1 MTALVGRQGPA
12 GILDA
17 AVTRTLSSHGGLVFV
32 AGEAGIGK
40 TVLVAEAA
48 ASAER
53 RGALV
58 ATGTCW
64 DREGAPSYWP
74 WVQVLRALR
83 HAMGPEAW
91 AAARDAA
98 GGELAALLGETGAS
112 ARPGRRGDDGFGL
125 HDAVTTFLVTASRGR
140 PLVVVLDDLHW
151 ADPPTVRL
159 LEFVTRHAW
168 FEQLL
173 VVGVYRDI
181 EVEAAGHPL
190 GPLLLPLL
198 AKATQ
203 VTLTGLRPDDVHALF
218 VRTTGHEPSR
228 RMAAELHGRTGGNP
242 FFVEQTARLWQS
254 TNSFGTVA
262 PGVRDAVGRRLRLL
276 PAEVAELLAAAAV
289 LGPEFDREV
298 LANMTGRSGRELDA
312 PLGEAVAGRLVVPR
326 TEPGRLA
333 FVHDLVR
340 ETLYGDLDEAAARR
354 WHAAAVRAFDA
365 LPAGAARAAP
375 GEAAHHAYLGV
386 PLIPAT
392 TAVTLLKAAAQ
403 AAWGLLAPGEA
414 GVHLA
419 RALRLIPR
427 EDTGEWS
434 AVALDLGSAQHQV
447 GDEAASLRTFQSVA
461 AAGRSLG
468 DPELLMRAALRLRRA
483 VWMVHPP
490 EAVRLTTD
498 LVNEAYA
505 AIFGPAGTATTDL
518 AREQEL
524 TARAVE
530 LARAAGNDE
539 ALADA
544 LMARHDAIWSLG
556 TAGERQAVAEELGAA
571 ARRAEDGSV
580 VLLASLLRAMALLER
595 GDPAGH
601 DEQRA
606 ATDWARDLGS
616 AVPSSSVLW
625 TQVAF
630 ATLTGRFDE
639 ARARIE
645 EAEGA
650 ERGSRANAD
659 AQGDSTAL
667 WFQQRWSL
675 ELAQGRFEAADALV
689 RSAAGRAHPYPDL
702 LLAVAAAERGDLA
715 EAERHAARIEGAR
728 VSRWFEP
735 LWLRLRAQLAA
746 AGGDAGERA
755 RVRAELAPLAG
766 GWLTMF
772 GSSIDGPVV
781 FWTAL
786 LDAADGPG
794 DVPVEGFEAADRA
807 ALRMGSRPWSVR
819 ARRRLAEALVAR
831 GGPGD
836 TGRAAEVADAAARAA
851 AALGTVHLL
860 PPLGGPV
867 ADGALAGPPEAAF
880 RFDGQVWT
888 LTYEGLTVLM
898 PDAKGLQDLRV
909 LLGRP
914 GADVRAA
921 DLLLPAG
928 GAAVA
933 GSRRPGADPVLDERA
948 KSAYRRRLTQL
959 DEAMEEALGRGD
971 DDTAAELDRERGAL
985 IDEIRRSTGLH
996 GRSRRLGDEAER
1008 SRKAVTERIRN
1019 TLRRLEKRHPAL
1031 ARHLRASVST
1041 GAACRYDPAEP
1052 VRWSL

>member
-1 MTALVGRQGPA
+1 MTALVGRQAPA
-12 GILDA
+12 ATLDA

-74 WVQVLRALR
+74 WVQILRDLR
-83 HAMGPEAW
+83 RTMGSEAW
-91 AAARDAA
+91 AAAQDAA
-98 GGELAALLGETGAS
+98 GGEPAALLGESG
-112 ARPGRRGDDGFGL
+112 PGLGTLGGDGFGL
-125 HDAVTTFLVTASRGR
+125 HDAVTTLLVTASRR
-140 PLVVVLDDLHW
+140 QPLVVVLDDLHW
-151 ADPPTVRL
+151 ADPPSVRL

-173 VVGVYRDI
+173 VVGVYRDV

-190 GPLLLPLL
+190 GPLLLPLSS
-198 AKATQ
+198 KATP
-203 VTLTGLRPDDVHALF
+203 VTLTGLEPGEVHDLF
-218 VRTTGHEPSR
+218 ARTTGHEPSPR
-228 RMAAELHGRTGGNP
+228 TVAALHGRTGGNP

-254 TNSFGTVA
+254 TNSFETVA
-262 PGVRDAVGRRLRLL
+262 PGVRDAVDRRLRLL
-276 PAEVAELLAAAAV
+276 PARVAELLSAAAV
-289 LGPEFDREV
+289 LGPEFDRDV
-298 LANMTGRSGRELDA
+298 LAEMAGLSPRELDGL
-312 PLGEAVAGRLVVPR
+312 LGEAVAGRLVVPR
-326 TEPGRLA
+326 SEPGRLA

-340 ETLYGDLDEAAARR
+340 ETLYGNLDESGARR
-354 WHAAAVRAFDA
+354 WHAVAAQAFEA

-386 PLIPAT
+386 PELPAA
-392 TAVTLLKAAAQ
+392 TAVTLLRAAAQ
-403 AAWGLLAPGEA
+403 AAWGRLAPAEA
-414 GVHLA
+414 GLHLA
-419 RALRLIPR
+419 RALRLIPKD
-427 EDTGEWS
+427 DTGEWT
-434 AVALDLGSAQHQV
+434 AVALDLGSAQHHV
-447 GDEAASLRTFQSVA
+447 GDEEAALRTFQSVA
-461 AAGRSLG
+461 ATARALG

-483 VWMVHPP
+483 VWVVHPP

-505 AIFGPAGTATTDL
+505 ALFGPGGTAATDL

-530 LARAAGNDE
+530 LAQAAGDDE

-556 TAGERQAVAEELGAA
+556 TAAERQTVAEDLGAA
-571 ARRAEDGSV
+571 ARRAGDGSV

-601 DEQRA
+601 VEQRTA
-606 ATDWARDLGS
+606 MDWARDLGS
-616 AVPSSSVLW
+616 AVPSSAVLW

-630 ATLTGRFDE
+630 ATLTGRFGE
-639 ARARIE
+639 ARAHIE
-645 EAEGA
+645 EAEGT
-650 ERGSRANAD
+650 ERGAPANATS
-659 AQGDSTAL
+659 QGDSAAL

-675 ELAQGRFEAADALV
+675 ELAQGRFDAADALL

-702 LLAVAAAERGDLA
+702 LLAVAAAERGDTRDA
-715 EAERHAARIEGAR
+715 EGHAARIAGER
-728 VSRWFEP
+728 LSRWFEP

-746 AGGDAGERA
+746 VGGDVEVRA

-772 GSSIDGPVV
+772 GSSIDGPAV

-786 LDAADGPG
+786 LDAADG
-794 DVPVEGFEAADRA
+794 DWDATVEGFAAADRA
-807 ALRMGSRPWSVR
+807 AVRMGALPWSVR
-819 ARRRLAEALVAR
+819 ARRQLAEALLAR
-831 GGPGD
+831 DGPGD
-836 TGRAAEVADAAARAA
+836 APRAAEVADAASRDAV
-851 AALGTVHLL
+851 ALGIAPLL
-860 PPLGGPV
+860 PPVPASTG
-867 ADGALAGPPEAAF
+867 DDEAAAPSGNTF

-888 LTYEGLTVLM
+888 LTYAGTTVLM
-898 PDAKGLQDLRV
+898 PDAKGLHDLRV

-914 GADVRAA
+914 GADVPAVGLLHPGDVAA
-921 DLLLPAG
+921 ERE
-928 GAAVA
+928 
-933 GSRRPGADPVLDERA
+933 SRSSGADPVLDERA
-948 KSAYRRRLTQL
+948 KSAYRTRLTQL
-959 DEAMEEALGRGD
+959 DERIEAALGRGAD
-971 DDTAAELDRERGAL
+971 DDAAELDRERGAL
-985 IDEIRRSTGLH
+985 LDEIRRSTGLH

-1008 SRKAVTERIRN
+1008 TRKAVTERIRN

-1031 ARHLRASVST
+1031 AGHLRESVST
-1041 GAACRYDPAEP
+1041 GSACRYDPPAP
-1052 VRWSL
+1052 TRWAR